1 MHSIRL
7 LKDDANRSGGRSR
20 SRSRAK
26 LLSDLAWLEELQA
39 ACRSFRPPQAFSSE
53 PQSRCQQL
61 ERTDGSAF
69 ASQHNAGNGQ
79 CQLLERTDES
89 PDAIPPLAAGNGRF
103 QQRERIHESAEG
115 STPLDA
121 GDGRYQQLEIA
132 NESADAL
139 PPPNAGDGRYQ
150 PLERTDESADALHP
164 LHAGVG
170 RFQQLVRCGAG
181 ASSSERSAACLAAC
195 LAACIAPV
203 LHDAAPAAVA
213 AQRAH
218 LLFVSGAVTW
228 CQACGAYGDV
238 RLRGLLRACPGPIA
252 GRSESGRAAALRLL
266 RSGRHP
272 KTQEPLPRAVPLR

>member
-1 MHSIRL
+1 MLRGN
-7 LKDDANRSGGRSR
+7 ANRSGGRSR

-69 ASQHNAGNGQ
+69 AKQHDAGKGQ
-79 CQLLERTDES
+79 YQLLERAGES
-89 PDAIPPLAAGNGRF
+89 PDAIPPLAAGNGRC
-103 QQRERIHESAEG
+103 QQLERTHGSAEG
-115 STPLDA
+115 SAPLNA
-121 GDGRYQQLEIA
+121 GGGRYQRLERA
-132 NESADAL
+132 NESADAIHH
-139 PPPNAGDGRYQ
+139 PNASDGRYQ
-150 PLERTDESADALHP
+150 PLERTDGFADALQP

-170 RFQQLVRCGAG
+170 RVQQLGRCEGDTYSAVC
-181 ASSSERSAACLAAC
+181 SAAGLAAC
-195 LAACIAPV
+195 LAACRAPV